1 MIHEIGTLTAI
12 NFFKIL
18 ETNNKYILLKKRL
31 PFLWMDKLKV
41 KLFKL
46 DLEKSWEEIKEGYS
60 DSEDSLKVKKINEL
74 KNRYEKL
81 NSKYQ
86 TIIVCLEVLKRGRDG
101 EMLAILKK
109 YGYEIKGN
117 YKDGLLGV
125 YKQVENLKNKIDYIS
140 SELEK
145 YLEVGDD
152 KKISIYEIIVNLIV
166 GLGLSLKANEITVS
180 EFIYYKKSLANKIKQ
195 QQKQQKK

>member
-18 ETNNKYILLKKRL
+18 ETNDKYILLKKRL

-81 NSKYQ
+81 NLKYK
-86 TIIVCLEVLKRGRDG
+86 TIIVCLEVLRRGRDG

-109 YGYEIKGN
+109 HGYEIKGN
-117 YKDGLLGV
+117 YKKGLLNI
-125 YKQVENLKNKIDYIS
+125 YKQVENLRNKIDYVS
-140 SELEK
+140 KELEK
-145 YLEVGDD
+145 YLEVDDD
-152 KKISIYEIIVNLIV
+152 KKISVYEIIVNLIV